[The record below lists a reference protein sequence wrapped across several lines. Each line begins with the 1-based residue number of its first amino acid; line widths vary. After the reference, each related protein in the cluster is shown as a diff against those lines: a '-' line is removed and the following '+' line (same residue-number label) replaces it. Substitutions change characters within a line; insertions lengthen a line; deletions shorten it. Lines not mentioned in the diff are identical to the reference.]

1 MDHQW
6 RKIDER
12 IAKLV
17 EIRAKLSPERQA
29 EFDRE
34 VEQIL
39 NEAVAAAKQ
48 RKLTALQRSRLRVIK
63 GAKLKD

>member
-1 MDHQW
+1 MDHRW
-6 RKIDER
+6 RRIDER

-17 EIRAKLSPERQA
+17 EIRDKLPANRQA